1 MTSRRDVT
9 AMVGGAIFASAG
21 CLQRIAPER
30 NANES
35 NDDEDTGGATK
46 EFPIDDVSVHND
58 RNETVEVTV
67 SVTRNSESVFEK
79 TFDLA
84 PDETKVYEDVMKNER
99 EYEVTV
105 RADGLSKTVTFD
117 EHRDNAGVRF
127 SIGWEKIESS
137 RIVH

>member
-1 MTSRRDVT
+1 
-9 AMVGGAIFASAG
+9 MVGGAIFASAG
-21 CLQRIAPER
+21 CLQRIAPDR
-30 NANES
+30 NAN
-35 NDDEDTGGATK
+35 DDEETGSATK
-46 EFPIDDVSVHND
+46 EFPIDDVTVHND
-58 RNETVEVTV
+58 RKETVEVTV
-67 SVTRNSESVFEK
+67 SVTKNSESVFEK

-105 RADGLSKTVTFD
+105 RADGLSRTVTFD

-127 SIGWEKIESS
+127 SIGREKIESS